1 MSCFLRWKNCHSV
14 SFAEAKTVAVRQGSV
29 LLPYFIPNYQH
40 AKILHSP
47 IANWVTFGKRSV
59 Q

>member
-1 MSCFLRWKNCHSV
+1 
-14 SFAEAKTVAVRQGSV
+14 VAVRQGSV